1 MKQRSCSPDCARII
15 RVCLLL
21 TLAALCTDKARAQLE
36 PPVLTS
42 DSEVATAGYYQLKW
56 ESDNAAVELPA
67 GFPVELE
74 ESTDVTFGD
83 AKLLYAGSDP
93 ATVISGRS
101 DGTWFYRARL
111 RDGEVASPWS
121 DSVTVTVAHH
131 PLSRAL
137 SFFAL
142 GIVVFLAT
150 VWLIVRG
157 PTQTTDVE
165 K

>member
-1 MKQRSCSPDCARII
+1 MKRRSRNPDCARII
-15 RVCLLL
+15 RVCLLS
-21 TLAALCTDKARAQLE
+21 TLAALCTNKARAQLD
-36 PPVLTS
+36 PPTLAS
-42 DSEVATAGYYQLKW
+42 DSDVATAGYYQLKW
-56 ESDNAAVELPA
+56 ESDNAAVERPA
-67 GFPVELE
+67 EFPVELE
-74 ESTDVTFGD
+74 ESTDVAFGD

-101 DGTWFYRARL
+101 DGTWFYRARI
-111 RDGEVASPWS
+111 RNGEVTSPWS
-121 DSVTVTVAHH
+121 ESITVTVTHH

-137 SFFAL
+137 AFFAL

-150 VWLIVRG
+150 AWVIVRG